1 MPALQAPRLESLIVD
16 RICSLGYVTRAG
28 YRDDGQEVTVL
39 VFHDH
44 DPDRLGA
51 MISEIGRRGR
61 EIEEEIPDRVISP
74 LSIHDGPDV
83 PADVLRGYE
92 AVYARS
98 TGR

>member
-1 MPALQAPRLESLIVD
+1 MPALQVPRLESLIVD
-16 RICSLGYVTRAG
+16 RICSLAYVTRAG
-28 YRDDGQEVTVL
+28 YSDDGQEVTIL

-51 MISEIGRRGR
+51 MIDEIGRRGM

-92 AVYARS
+92 AVYMRE